1 MLKRIA
7 EDSKKI
13 IEELVEK
20 SNLKDGSLL
29 VIGCSSSEVVGGNIG
44 KNSSMEAAEMIYNT
58 INPILQKNKIYL
70 AVQCCEHLNRAL
82 VIEKEVAEKFGYEIV
97 NAVPQIHAGGSFA
110 TVAYNNMK
118 EAVVVEEIK
127 ADVGLDIGGTLIGM
141 HLKKV
146 AVPLRLSINKLNE
159 ANILCA
165 YTRPKYIGGERAKY
179 LSNKI

>member
-1 MLKRIA
+1 MLDKI
-7 EDSKKI
+7 ENDSKKI
-13 IEELVEK
+13 IEELIEK
-20 SNLKDGSLL
+20 GNLKEGNLL

-44 KNSSMEAAEMIYNT
+44 KASSKEAAEVIYKT
-58 INPILQKNKIYL
+58 VMPILEKNKINL
-70 AVQCCEHLNRAL
+70 AAQCCEHLNRAL
-82 VIEKEVAEKFGYEIV
+82 VIEREVAGKFGYEIV
-97 NAVPQIHAGGSFA
+97 NVVPQIHAGGSFA
-110 TVAYNNMK
+110 TVAYENMK
-118 EAVVVEEIK
+118 EPVIVEEIK

-179 LSNKI
+179 L